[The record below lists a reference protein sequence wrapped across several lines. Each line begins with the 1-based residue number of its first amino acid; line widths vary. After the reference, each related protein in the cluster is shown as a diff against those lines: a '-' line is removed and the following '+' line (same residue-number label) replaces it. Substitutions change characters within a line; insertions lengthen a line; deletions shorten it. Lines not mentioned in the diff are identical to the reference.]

1 MRLMRLLFTSGSTF
15 VAVSLAVIDAGAQT
29 NAIPAQASAKTTLAQ
44 KSAPSADPSR
54 VKFLLKDCSKGTG
67 MSYHTLFAAV
77 RGIVARGVDL
87 RDEALAKQFL
97 QMGVTFA
104 LKQCPRVAPLDY
116 YVAVGLRLGD
126 PAAFTDVQSEFGAE
140 VDGCIQGVYKC
151 PKDFVGARVMNL
163 PSELATDQQL
173 AWDSYVNQPIR
184 EDHMA
189 KVIAETQAARARQ
202 RDAAVEQQR
211 QEQSAKAARSAAFAK
226 ANGVVRF
233 VTIQQLAANPFVY
246 QNQIVAIYGEFQ
258 QMNSATQGL
267 FSSNDKPF
275 VVSAIPNAKFTQQRS
290 VVMLA
295 GRVLGNI
302 EIKLPVLG
310 STLVPHLSFVGS
322 TFCQQQGCSEYAI
335 NPR

>member
-126 PAAFTDVQSEFGAE
+126 PAAFTDVQSEFGA
-140 VDGCIQGVYKC
+140 G
-151 PKDFVGARVMNL
+151 VMNL

-267 FSSNDKPF
+267 FSSNDKSP
-275 VVSAIPNAKFTQQRS
+275 
-290 VVMLA
+290 
-295 GRVLGNI
+295 
-302 EIKLPVLG
+302 
-310 STLVPHLSFVGS
+310 
-322 TFCQQQGCSEYAI
+322 
-335 NPR
+335 